1 MAVTWGGDGAGGGRV
16 VRRIRL
22 RKGSNLA
29 RPYICRLTI
38 LMRLTAPSTGPKPL
52 PPCVFQREHL
62 RVHCA
67 RHACQRTS
75 GGIRQPRRHLHRGQP
90 ARVQHRIHRVRVD
103 RRRAYG
109 DPADRVSTCYG
120 GRTRYET
127 SPRHH
132 AAIRRGAQNYGSRA
146 HMTSAS
152 PCGWNYPRLARSCGS
167 SNLKAIPLIAVSIF
181 ASRIASTGC
190 SHLSRVHTRFSG

>member
-1 MAVTWGGDGAGGGRV
+1 MSSNVNICVFTAHGTLVSEPAVGYVNPDGTYTV
-16 VRRIRL
+16 D
-22 RKGSNLA
+22 NLPA
-29 RPYICRLTI
+29 SSTGYIVCAWTAEE
-38 LMRLTAPSTGPKPL
+38 LTAT
-52 PPCVFQREHL
+52 
-62 RVHCA
+62 
-67 RHACQRTS
+67 
-75 GGIRQPRRHLHRGQP
+75 
-90 ARVQHRIHRVRVD
+90 
-103 RRRAYG
+103 
-109 DPADRVSTCYG
+109 PADRVSTCYG